1 MTIAARDCHPELK
14 PKGFLYMPPTSKR
27 ERKNGGASGYSRRQ
41 FLRLASAAPLALAH
55 IGHAGAASSVG
66 IRSGAFD
73 ATHDSVLIWL
83 KGEEAITA
91 RVDYGIDGETAQLS
105 KGPSA
110 TLARDTDY
118 CAAIPL
124 TQLAQGESWTYRIVD
139 AESGKPLS
147 EACRFKTAPT
157 NPQPFV
163 FAFSADMDES
173 YQPFKLFDV
182 IDGKGPD
189 FFLHLGDTVYADVP
203 VRKPFSP
210 TVSHYRGKHAANR
223 KDPHLQK
230 FIARNVTYAIW
241 DDHETE
247 DNCHGNH
254 PYMERALQVFKE
266 YWPCKMVD
274 PAALYRHFSWGGIDF
289 IILDTR
295 RFRSPQTLPDGPEKT
310 MLGADQKSWF
320 KDRLKA
326 SKTPF
331 KFIITS
337 VPFHGD
343 RADTWV
349 SYRTESNELT
359 RFIRGEKVTGI
370 IFLTGDYHLARDW
383 SNPKSGLKEFM
394 AGPIASVTHYKY
406 KPDARA
412 PYEKAGTF
420 HYGDGNNFG
429 LWRVDPAAGK
439 AKLEFIG
446 SGGESLFQTELTA

>member
-1 MTIAARDCHPELK
+1 
-14 PKGFLYMPPTSKR
+14 MPPTGKR

-55 IGHAGAASSVG
+55 MSHAGAASSIG

-91 RVDYGIDGETAQLS
+91 RVDYGIEGDSTQIIR
-105 KGPSA
+105 GPSA
-110 TLARDTDY
+110 TLAPDTDY
-118 CAAIPL
+118 CATIPL
-124 TQLAQGESWTYRIVD
+124 AQLAQGKSWTYRIVD

-147 EACRFKTAPT
+147 DLSCFKTAPT
-157 NPQPFV
+157 NPEPFV
-163 FAFSADMDES
+163 FAFSADTDES

-182 IDGKGPD
+182 IDAKQPD

-210 TVSHYRGKHAANR
+210 TVSHYRSKHAVNR

-230 FIARNVTYAIW
+230 FIARHVTYAIW

-266 YWPCKMVD
+266 YWPCKTVD
-274 PAALYRHFSWGGIDF
+274 PAALYRQFSWSGIDF
-289 IILDTR
+289 FILDTR
-295 RFRSPQTLPDGPEKT
+295 RFRSQQTLADGSDKT
-310 MLGADQKSWF
+310 MLGASQKSWL
-320 KDRLKA
+320 KERLKA
-326 SKTPF
+326 SKAPF

-359 RFIRGEKVTGI
+359 GFIRGEKITGI

-394 AGPIASVTHYKY
+394 AGPIASVTHYQY

-412 PYEKAGTF
+412 HYEKAGTF
-420 HYGDGNNFG
+420 HYGDGYNFG
-429 LWRVDPAAGK
+429 LWRVDPASGK

-446 SGGESLFQTELTA
+446 AGGETLFQTELMA